1 MKKVISLILTL
12 AILLGI
18 ALPASAA
25 ENDGVTVSLV
35 PSKTEIAPGEQFTAE
50 MKIDKTLKNLYCLQI
65 KLWWDAD
72 KLTYKGGTAGTVCSN
87 AMIEIGD
94 PIAQTG
100 NVFLNLFIELNS
112 DADPFDVAAGVLG
125 TFTFAAK
132 EGVSGSPSLKIEYE
146 VIGNYTDFSEVTTT
160 IDNSAANA
168 LTIKE
173 APAVKGYTITASE
186 DKDIVVGEEASVS
199 FQVGGDQDTFN
210 AYDLTITYDAG
221 KLTYKSG
228 TAADTDA
235 TIDGKTKGTV
245 RVVGYGAD
253 KNINTNAVTLTFTGE
268 GTGTANV
275 KVTSAKVDI
284 RNQAIENDAPEAT
297 LLDDTTVITIGGY
310 EVKLDKG
317 LAGETSVASGA
328 DYTFTATDWANYD
341 YDISATMGGETAQVI
356 DNKNGTYTIKNVTGN
371 LDISATMTPKSY
383 KVTIKGEDTTGAA
396 TATYNTAYTFT
407 VDRKDNF
414 TYQVAVTVGGNVYTG
429 YTVSDNTY
437 TIPGTDIT
445 GDIEITIT
453 KTEIPAE
460 DVKVSFEGNGS
471 ADVKNPV
478 LTVKKGNDY
487 TFTLEKVEGLKYEI
501 SATMGGAAAEVI
513 DNEDGTYTIKN
524 VAGVLKITVTKT
536 SDLTV
541 DVTEYIT
548 LNEKSMY
555 LVTVSGTIAEG
566 SIGKYDGMAMY
577 WSEKYN
583 AYAWLVVSA
592 DGLEAVKAE
601 AAGKVTIAE
610 GTAAGT
616 VDYSCDVNG
625 TETVDVNDVQLTYDM
640 YNAKYE
646 DFAKVSMLK
655 FLNADVSTDE
665 TSAKKLDVSDAAAIV
680 NTILNPAT

>member
-1 MKKVISLILTL
+1 MKKTISLILTL
-12 AILLGI
+12 VILLGI
-18 ALPASAA
+18 ATPVFADDNL
-25 ENDGVTVSLV
+25 VTISMV
-35 PSKTEIAPGEQFTAE
+35 PSKTEVAPGETFTLDVNINKSLSE
-50 MKIDKTLKNLYCLQI
+50 LVSYQVQLRWNSDL
-65 KLWWDAD
+65 
-72 KLTYKGGTAGTVCSN
+72 LTFNGSTNHTENCATNEIGVPSNGPGQVFLNMFGTVDSETASPFNITAGT
-87 AMIEIGD
+87 
-94 PIAQTG
+94 
-100 NVFLNLFIELNS
+100 
-112 DADPFDVAAGVLG
+112 LG
-125 TFTFAAK
+125 TFSFTVK
-132 EGVSGSPSLKIEYE
+132 EGVTGNPNFELEIIEIYKSDFTQHT
-146 VIGNYTDFSEVTTT
+146 YTA
-160 IDNSAANA
+160 DNRAAS

-173 APAVKGYTITASE
+173 APAVEGYTITASE

-199 FQVGGDQDTFN
+199 FKVGGDQDTFN

-235 TIDGKTKGTV
+235 TIDGKTAGTV

-253 KNINTNAVTLTFTGE
+253 KNINTNAVTLTFTGKD
-268 GTGTANV
+268 TGTANV

-317 LAGETSVASGA
+317 LTGETSVAPGA

-356 DNKNGTYTIKNVTGN
+356 DNKDGTYTIKDVTGN

-487 TFTLEKVEGLKYEI
+487 TFTLEKAEGFKYEI
-501 SATMGGAAAEVI
+501 SATMGGADAKVI

-524 VAGVLKITVTKT
+524 VTGVLKITVTKT

-601 AAGKVTIAE
+601 AAGKVTIAG

>member
-1 MKKVISLILTL
+1 MKKTISLILTL
-12 AILLGI
+12 VILLGI
-18 ALPASAA
+18 ATPVFADDNL
-25 ENDGVTVSLV
+25 VTISMV
-35 PSKTEIAPGEQFTAE
+35 PSKTEVAPGETFTLDVNINKSLSE
-50 MKIDKTLKNLYCLQI
+50 LMSYQVELRWNSDL
-65 KLWWDAD
+65 
-72 KLTYKGGTAGTVCSN
+72 LTFNGSTNHTENCATNEIGVPSNGPGQVFLNMFGTVDSETASPFNITAGT
-87 AMIEIGD
+87 
-94 PIAQTG
+94 
-100 NVFLNLFIELNS
+100 
-112 DADPFDVAAGVLG
+112 LG
-125 TFTFAAK
+125 TFSFTVK
-132 EGVSGSPSLKIEYE
+132 EGVTGNPNFKLEIIEIYKRDFTQHT
-146 VIGNYTDFSEVTTT
+146 YTA
-160 IDNSAANA
+160 DNQAAS

-173 APAVKGYTITASE
+173 APTVEGYTITASE
-186 DKDIVVGEEASVS
+186 DKNILVGEEASVS
-199 FQVGGDQDTFN
+199 FKVGGDKDTFN
-210 AYDLTITYDAG
+210 AYDLTITYDAD

-228 TAADTDA
+228 TAADDTA
-235 TIDGKTKGTV
+235 TIDGETEGTV

-253 KNINTNAVTLTFTGE
+253 KNIDTNAVTLTFTGK
-268 GTGTANV
+268 GTGTTDV

-297 LLDDTTVITIGGY
+297 PLDDTTVITIGGY

-317 LAGETSVASGA
+317 LTGESSVAPGT
-328 DYTFTATDWANYD
+328 DYTFTATDWNNYD
-341 YDISATMGGETAQVI
+341 YVISATMGGETAQVT

-383 KVTIKGEDTTGAA
+383 NVTIKDGETTTTGE
-396 TATYNTAYTFT
+396 ATYNTAYSFT
-407 VDRKDNF
+407 VTDKPGFN
-414 TYQVAVTVGGNVYTG
+414 YEVKVKVGTNESYTG
-429 YTVSDNTY
+429 YTKTGNTY

-453 KTEIPAE
+453 RTEIPVE
-460 DVKVSFEGNGS
+460 NVTVSFEGSGS
-471 ADVKNPV
+471 GDVKNPA
-478 LTVKKGNDY
+478 LTVKKGNNY
-487 TFTLEKVEGLKYEI
+487 TFTLEKAEGFKYEI

-524 VAGVLKITVTKT
+524 VTGVLKITVTKT

-577 WSEKYN
+577 RSEKYN

-616 VDYSCDVNG
+616 VDYSCDVNATG
-625 TETVDVNDVQLTYDM
+625 TVDVNDVQLTYDM

-646 DFAKVSMLK
+646 DFGTVSMLK

-680 NTILNPAT
+680 NAILNPAT